1 MALLR
6 KPRAVLA
13 LEDGTVYYGYAFGF
27 PGRTVGEVVFN
38 TSMTGYQEILT
49 DPSYHGQ
56 IVTMTYPHIG
66 NYGVSV
72 YDMESNRPY
81 ARGFIVR
88 EFSRVSSNHRAHQD
102 LPSFMEP
109 ARIVGIEGIDTRAL
123 TRRLRTGGVVKGVIH
138 HGEADA
144 ALEAELVAQA
154 RAHEDIDGRDMT
166 PEVTTPL
173 PYARPTFRDNPRV
186 VVIDFGIKH
195 SIVYKLEQAGA
206 EVIVVPAQTTPAQ
219 IMALDPYGL
228 VLSNG
233 PGDPAGRSTPTTPC
247 GSCSGC
253 CRPTASAW
261 GTSCSAWR
269 SAAAPTSSSTATTA
283 PTRRSR
289 TSSPARSRSPARTT
303 TTRSTSTRSRAAVR
317 RHAHQP
323 QRRHARGDGAPA
335 LPGVQ
340 RAVPPRGEPGSARRE
355 LPVPALHRRGQRLRG
370 RHRRAGG
377 AIAGPASAAAV
388 GRHGAAAASAF
399 GGVEPQRDGAVVDEL
414 DVHRASE
421 GAGGDRQARGRR
433 RSASAR

>member
-1 MALLR
+1 MALLH
-6 KPRAVLA
+6 KPRALLA
-13 LEDGTVYYGYAFGF
+13 LEDGTVYYGYAFGY

-81 ARGFIVR
+81 AKGFIVR

-102 LPSFMEP
+102 LPSFMTQH
-109 ARIVGIEGIDTRAL
+109 RIVGIEGIDTRAL
-123 TRRLRTGGVVKGVIH
+123 TRRLRTGGVVKGVIQ
-138 HGEADA
+138 HGDPDP

-173 PYARPTFRDNPRV
+173 PYARPTFKENPRV

-233 PGDPAGRSTPTTPC
+233 PGDPGGPKYAHDTVWQMLGLLPTYGICMGHQLLGLAVGGRTYKLKHGHHGANTPVKNVVTGEVEITSQNHNYAVDIDSIPGRQFVATHVNLNDGTLEGMAHQRYPVFSVQYHPEASPGPHDAGYLFRRFIAEVNAFEGATALPAAGR
-247 GSCSGC
+247 
-253 CRPTASAW
+253 
-261 GTSCSAWR
+261 
-269 SAAAPTSSSTATTA
+269 
-283 PTRRSR
+283 
-289 TSSPARSRSPARTT
+289 
-303 TTRSTSTRSRAAVR
+303 
-317 RHAHQP
+317 
-323 QRRHARGDGAPA
+323 
-335 LPGVQ
+335 
-340 RAVPPRGEPGSARRE
+340 
-355 LPVPALHRRGQRLRG
+355 
-370 RHRRAGG
+370 GG
-377 AIAGPASAAAV
+377 
-388 GRHGAAAASAF
+388 
-399 GGVEPQRDGAVVDEL
+399 L
-414 DVHRASE
+414 
-421 GAGGDRQARGRR
+421 
-433 RSASAR
+433 

>member
-6 KPRAVLA
+6 KPPAVLA
-13 LEDGTVYYGYAFGF
+13 LEDGTVYYGYAFGHA
-27 PGRTVGEVVFN
+27 GRTVGEVVFN

-88 EFSRVSSNHRAHQD
+88 EFSRLASNHRAHQD
-102 LPSFMEP
+102 LPSFMRQYE
-109 ARIVGIEGIDTRAL
+109 IVGIEGIDTRAL

-138 HGEADA
+138 HGEADE
-144 ALEAELVAQA
+144 ALQAELVASA
-154 RAHEDIDGRDMT
+154 RAHQDIDGRDMT

-173 PYARPTFRDNPRV
+173 PYARPTFQANPRV

-233 PGDPAGRSTPTTPC
+233 PGDPDGPKYAHDTVWQLLGLLPTYGICMGHQLLGLAVGGRTYKLKHGHHGANTPVKNVVTGEVEITSQNHNYAVDIDSIP
-247 GSCSGC
+247 G
-253 CRPTASAW
+253 RQFVATHVNLND
-261 GTSCSAWR
+261 GTLEGM
-269 SAAAPTSSSTATTA
+269 
-283 PTRRSR
+283 
-289 TSSPARSRSPARTT
+289 
-303 TTRSTSTRSRAAVR
+303 
-317 RHAHQP
+317 AHQRYP
-323 QRRHARGDGAPA
+323 VFSVQYHPEASPGPHDANYLFRRFIAEVNAFEGAN
-335 LPGVQ
+335 
-340 RAVPPRGEPGSARRE
+340 AVPAI
-355 LPVPALHRRGQRLRG
+355 QRLG
-370 RHRRAGG
+370 
-377 AIAGPASAAAV
+377 
-388 GRHGAAAASAF
+388 
-399 GGVEPQRDGAVVDEL
+399 L
-414 DVHRASE
+414 
-421 GAGGDRQARGRR
+421 
-433 RSASAR
+433 